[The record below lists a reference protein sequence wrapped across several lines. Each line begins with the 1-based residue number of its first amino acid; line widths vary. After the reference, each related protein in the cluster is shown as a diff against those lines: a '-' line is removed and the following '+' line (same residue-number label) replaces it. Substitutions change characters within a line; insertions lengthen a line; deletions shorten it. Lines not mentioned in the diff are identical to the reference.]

1 MRRKMTPNEQN
12 IVRLIKN
19 STKPITY
26 PDIEKV
32 MTFDPR
38 KEKYWSVFST
48 VSSLVESGIIT
59 ITNHPSTY
67 SLTKYGRMKY
77 EQIT

>member
-1 MRRKMTPNEQN
+1 MTPNEQS

-59 ITNHPSTY
+59 ITKHPSTY

>member
-19 STKPITY
+19 SDHKVTY
-26 PDIEKV
+26 KDIEQV
-32 MTFDPR
+32 MMFDGT
-38 KEKYWSVFST
+38 KDKYWSTFST
-48 VSSLVESGIIT
+48 ICSLVESGIIT
-59 ITNHPSTY
+59 TTNHPSTY

-77 EQIT
+77 DEIA